1 MNQITAFPAIAGLVA
16 MVAALYIATKN
27 GRSFEEKY
35 SWIVPALFSGFF
47 LILSLQAVLIE
58 GLVGFW
64 PEHTR
69 NLWGNQIWYD
79 LLLAVVAALFFGI
92 PQAKA
97 VGIRVIPWTLLVLA
111 TGSIGLYAFIA
122 KIMFLKSRQPV

>member
-16 MVAALYIATKN
+16 IIAALYNAAKN
-27 GRSFEEKY
+27 DRLKKY
-35 SWIVPALFSGFF
+35 SWIVPALFSCFF
-47 LILSLQAVLIE
+47 LALSLQAVLTE
-58 GLVGFW
+58 GLMGFW

-79 LLLAVVAALFFGI
+79 LLLAVVAALYFGI
-92 PQAKA
+92 PEAKK
-97 VGIRVIPWTLLVLA
+97 VGMRVIPWTLLVLA

-122 KIMFLKSRQPV
+122 RLMFLKSRQAA

>member
-1 MNQITAFPAIAGLVA
+1 MNQITVFPTIAGLVA
-16 MVAALYIATKN
+16 VAAALYIATKN
-27 GRSFEEKY
+27 GRLKKN

-47 LILSLQAVLIE
+47 LILSLQALLTE

-92 PQAKA
+92 PQAKS
-97 VGIRVIPWTLLVLA
+97 VGMRVIPWTLLVLA
-111 TGSIGLYAFIA
+111 SGSIGLYAFIA
-122 KIMFLKSRQPV
+122 RLMFLKSRQAV